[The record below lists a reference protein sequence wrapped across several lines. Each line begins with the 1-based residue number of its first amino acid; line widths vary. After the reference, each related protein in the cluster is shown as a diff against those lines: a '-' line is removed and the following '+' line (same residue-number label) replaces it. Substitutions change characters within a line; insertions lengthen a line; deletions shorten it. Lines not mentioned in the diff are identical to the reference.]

1 MADKQPAERSDFA
14 HRAFQFL
21 IRQRTVFV
29 NAAGGEEA
37 FETEHP
43 ASHNSRSRPRFDA
56 STPPQKPTC
65 TYDSCNAH
73 DRLLRNASTVSVGG
87 TELSGMS
94 NTVVMPPAAAARVA
108 HAKPSHAVRPG
119 SLICT

>member
-43 ASHNSRSRPRFDA
+43 RIP
-56 STPPQKPTC
+56 
-65 TYDSCNAH
+65 
-73 DRLLRNASTVSVGG
+73 
-87 TELSGMS
+87 
-94 NTVVMPPAAAARVA
+94 
-108 HAKPSHAVRPG
+108 
-119 SLICT
+119 